1 MILYRNPKVKY
12 PKNITLYKGMFRY
25 QMAWIIY
32 DKDENVTLAIDYF
45 QLFDFVNEM
54 INDGHSITLKP

>member
-1 MILYRNPKVKY
+1 
-12 PKNITLYKGMFRY
+12 MFRY
-25 QMAWIIY
+25 EMAWIMY

-45 QLFDFVNEM
+45 QLFDFVNDM

>member
-1 MILYRNPKVKY
+1 MILYRAPKIKY
-12 PKNITLYKGMFRY
+12 PKSITLYKGMFRY
-25 QMAWIIY
+25 QMAWIMY
-32 DKDENVTLAIDYF
+32 DKDENVMLAIDYF